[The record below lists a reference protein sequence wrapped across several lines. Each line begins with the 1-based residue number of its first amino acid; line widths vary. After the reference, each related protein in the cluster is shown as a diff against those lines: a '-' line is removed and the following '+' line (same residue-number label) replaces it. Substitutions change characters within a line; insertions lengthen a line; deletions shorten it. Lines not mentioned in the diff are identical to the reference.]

1 MDPSLMPSPEAVN
14 NLLKM
19 VAYTDKRASGM
30 NPERILDFSLLEEIR
45 AAQK

>member
-1 MDPSLMPSPEAVN
+1 MPSSEAVN

-19 VAYTDKRASGM
+19 VAYTDKRAGGM
-30 NPERILDFSLLEEIR
+30 KPERILDFSLLEEIR